1 MDLYAVTYRLKAPK
15 RDGTTSLIRL
25 TTWIVV
31 SQNLRG
37 FDVFG
42 YKSFYQD
49 MANWLSIMMVW
60 LSCKMIAHRMTVGMS
75 LRSESTERKPAS
87 TEHQRASA
95 QRQRCECDPFDNH
108 RVASSRQ
115 STEELLAGV
124 RFKTA
129 SDMLVAPSEK
139 CASMECHRFLGLHL
153 G

>member
-1 MDLYAVTYRLKAPK
+1 MDLYAVTYWLKAPK
-15 RDGTTSLIRL
+15 LDGTTSLIRL

-31 SQNLRG
+31 SQNLKG

-42 YKSFYQD
+42 YKSFYQE

-75 LRSESTERKPAS
+75 LRWESTERKPAS

-95 QRQRCECDPFDNH
+95 QRQRCECDPFDNQ

-129 SDMLVAPSEK
+129 SDMLVAPTEK
-139 CASMECHRFLGLHL
+139 CASMEYHRFLGLHL